1 MLKFSPYLFVVFLIF
16 MILQGCGPQ
25 KRDDQPV
32 SLQKKTLKTN
42 YSVNKTQTL
51 RYIKYTTKKGDTIW
65 KISKAYGVSPETIV
79 KVNRI
84 PDVTDVKI
92 GKTLLIPVPQTF
104 VTHPS
109 VVKGSVNVNQHLTVK
124 QNLPVSKHG
133 FVWPLKRKV
142 ISRFN
147 DYKNGRAIKGIDI
160 EAMVNDDILAAK
172 DGKVIVVSNNPSAWG
187 KSVIL
192 EHGQNM
198 HTWYANNSKIF
209 VSKGMRVKRGQV
221 IAKAGNRYA
230 SERPRLH
237 FKIFVRDKP
246 VNPLIYLPH

>member
-1 MLKFSPYLFVVFLIF
+1 MLKFTPYLFVIFLVFIS
-16 MILQGCGPQ
+16 LQGCGPQ
-25 KRDDQPV
+25 KRSDHPV
-32 SLQKKTLKTN
+32 PIAKKTSVTN
-42 YSVNKTQTL
+42 NRSNKTQTL
-51 RYIKYTTKKGDTIW
+51 RYVKYTTKKGDTIW
-65 KISKAYGVSPETIV
+65 KISKSYGVSPDTII
-79 KVNRI
+79 KINRI
-84 PDVTDVKI
+84 SDVTDVKI
-92 GKTLLIPVPQTF
+92 GKTLYIPVPQTF

-109 VVKGSVNVNQHLTVK
+109 AVKSNVNVSRNLTIK

-147 DYKNGRAIKGIDI
+147 DLKNGRRIKGIDI

-172 DGKVIVVSNNPSAWG
+172 DGKVIVVSNNPSGWG

-192 EHGQNM
+192 EHKQNM
-198 HTWYANNSKIF
+198 HTWYANNSKVF
-209 VSKGMRVKRGQV
+209 VSKGMYVKRGQV

-237 FKIFVRDKP
+237 FKVFVSDKP
-246 VNPLIYLPH
+246 VNPIIYLPR